1 MEWWNSK
8 SESANIYS
16 FRNRIGD
23 QVLPAKESIL
33 GKVWSFMSPR
43 EWEDSDGLS
52 YQVNSAGRITNIA
65 PLMGDLPLSGGGGIK
80 NIITAEGSI
89 TKAVFAAEK
98 EIISSGDFLRIE
110 NAATRINKPITVV
123 GSRASGK
130 AKAYSD
136 WDYVIENLSSK
147 EWSKIKNSIPG
158 ARSTIDNTPRNID
171 IFKKLDLSRPYL
183 TIHPR

>member
-1 MEWWNSK
+1 MEADAIAARKPGQAMMLDSMFDVLGIII
-8 SESANIYS
+8 ANNIEPETQTQALGVAALAIILTKG
-16 FRNRIGD
+16 RAAPGIIK
-23 QVLPAKESIL
+23 AEASIA
-33 GKVWSFMSPR
+33 R
-43 EWEDSDGLS
+43 
-52 YQVNSAGRITNIA
+52 
-65 PLMGDLPLSGGGGIK
+65 
-80 NIITAEGSI
+80 AEL
-89 TKAVFAAEK
+89 AAEK

-110 NAATRINKPITVV
+110 NASTRINKPITVV

-136 WDYVIENLSSK
+136 WDYVIENLNSK

-183 TIHPR
+183 TIYPR